1 MDQKRKYA
9 CVGDKRWLEGAEL
22 SRNSWESEGK
32 VERAVGL
39 GNIGNGQQ
47 QHLLPPTR
55 VLALRS
61 PGTPVF
67 WRPQ

>member
-47 QHLLPPTR
+47 
-55 VLALRS
+55 
-61 PGTPVF
+61 
-67 WRPQ
+67 